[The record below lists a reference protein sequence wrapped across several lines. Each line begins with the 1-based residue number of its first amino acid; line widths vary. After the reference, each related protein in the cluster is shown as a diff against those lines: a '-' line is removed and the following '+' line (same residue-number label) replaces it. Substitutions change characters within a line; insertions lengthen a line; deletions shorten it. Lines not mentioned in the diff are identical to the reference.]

1 MKLSQIRFANRA
13 SVELKALKAR
23 LGITPNVLCRIG
35 FCLSVED
42 PAPLVLDAFPA
53 DSDRIID
60 RHVLLGPYDA
70 LLVAMMR
77 QRLAEDQQNPT
88 DDEFVGEHFRA
99 HVHRGVHL
107 LFKRVKSPADLA
119 RLLPVQTGFEATPAV
134 GDAPVA
140 AVLT

>member
-1 MKLSQIRFANRA
+1 MKLSAIRFANRA

-42 PAPLVLDAFPA
+42 PAPLSLSEFVG

-77 QRLAEDQQNPT
+77 QRLAEDRTASPH
-88 DDEFVGEHFRA
+88 DDEAVGEHFRA

-107 LFKRVKSPADLA
+107 LFKRVKAPVDFA
-119 RLLPVQTGFEATPAV
+119 RLLPEY
-134 GDAPVA
+134 GDAHSGTTAQTAGAP
-140 AVLT
+140 